1 MKRVYR
7 IVIKKDEEPDIV
19 LVLESHILTHV
30 EKPSPLYNGRI
41 SVLKDGSFRI
51 WEYYPQVNR
60 EESSKEWEQYFSVET
75 LTPVARV
82 KSIQGLES
90 FIYKSEVDD
99 SKQTEEP

>member
-7 IVIKKDEEPDIV
+7 IVIKQDEEPDRV
-19 LVLESHILTHV
+19 LVLESHVLTHV

-60 EESSKEWEQYFSVET
+60 EESSEDWEDFFEVDT

-82 KSIQGLES
+82 KSIQGLEA

-99 SKQTEEP
+99 SKE